1 MFLKKQMFSYVLS
14 SGSGVWV
21 HNATYGSG
29 TAGRRGRKDLHCASC
44 DQCGLSPFFDG
55 TCSLLSAYVNTQ
67 KSKFR
72 CFLSIYLK
80 YLRMILSS
88 ILMIWLASNK
98 SVAIYA
104 GAKETLRHRPSAAIR
119 IHVAALAKKAN
130 NYASRVTG
138 KTAKLG

>member
-1 MFLKKQMFSYVLS
+1 MLPMVLVPQ
-14 SGSGVWV
+14 G
-21 HNATYGSG
+21 
-29 TAGRRGRKDLHCASC
+29 AGGEKTFIVLHAINVAS
-44 DQCGLSPFFDG
+44 LPIFDG